1 MAGWTKAQYDAA
13 YQILVERRLPGGY
26 KDTSRPQA
34 YVNYHKWAMK
44 RIMAQRWSVLAPI
57 LSIPPNTPTLIVG
70 AGFGWGVEE
79 AIANGISPC
88 IGIDISDYVIAEKDN
103 TEEAELRQNLL
114 DVGLDPDSP
123 RGQFIM
129 SHIYDG
135 QPRSNVIILQ
145 EDAQTNTSRQA
156 IRAGLGNNWP
166 SVCIVED
173 IVDDSMTDA
182 EIVQV
187 NNALNLFAGNQR
199 VIWIYTETSNRS
211 LQDLKNLVT
220 TSEVISVNG
229 GVHLV
234 I

>member
-13 YQILVERRLPGGY
+13 YRILVERRLPGGY
-26 KDTSRPQA
+26 SDTSRPQA

-44 RIMAQRWSVLAPI
+44 PVMAQRWAVIAPI

-88 IGIDISDYVIAEKDN
+88 VGIDISDYVIAEKDN

-123 RGQFIM
+123 RGQFVM
-129 SHIYDG
+129 SQIHDG

-145 EDAQTNTSRQA
+145 ENAQTNTSRQA
-156 IRAGLGNNWP
+156 IRAALNNNWP
-166 SVCIVED
+166 DVCIVED
-173 IVDDSMTDA
+173 IVDDDTTDA
-182 EIVQV
+182 EITQV
-187 NNALNLFAGNQR
+187 NNALHLFAGNQR
-199 VIWIYTETSNRS
+199 VIWVYTGTPNRS
-211 LQDLKNLVT
+211 HQDLKNLVPD
-220 TSEVISVNG
+220 SEVISVDG
-229 GVHLV
+229 LTHLV
-234 I
+234 